1 MSASSSQTTIAR
13 HWELLKLLPSHGPGL
28 ESKVLTQQLA
38 DAGFQISKRTV
49 ERDLQEL
56 SAIFPIQCN
65 DKSIP
70 YGWHWLAGA
79 GLHFSALTVTEALSL
94 ALVESQVCQLLP
106 SPLLSSMAPLFAQAN
121 QKLNALKQSVA
132 STKIPDKFVSVTPS
146 MPLQPPALDE
156 QILRQLQQALLDGK
170 QVDVRYRSLHK
181 NSIKCYRLNPLA
193 MVQRGPVC
201 YLIATAEGYN
211 EPRRFAVHRFL
222 QVVQTDAPSQGPENF
237 NLQQYLADGAMAFS
251 NGQTLYLELE
261 VEQLLANLLT
271 ETPLSPDMK
280 LEPQQNGKTYIAAT
294 VHKGWQLNQWL
305 LAHANDLTVLAPMEL
320 RDMIKQKLTA
330 ALSRYGSIT

>member
-38 DAGFQISKRTV
+38 DSGFQISKRTV

-79 GLHFSALTVTEALSL
+79 GLHFSALTVTEALSM
-94 ALVESQVCQLLP
+94 ALVESQVRQLLP
-106 SPLLSSMAPLFAQAN
+106 APLLSSMAPLFAQAN

-132 STKIPDKFVSVTPS
+132 STKIPDKFVSVTPT

-156 QILRQLQQALLDGK
+156 QILRQLQQALLDEK
-170 QVDVRYRSLHK
+170 QLDVRYHALHK

-201 YLIATAEGYN
+201 YLIATAEGHN

-222 QVVQTDAPSQGPENF
+222 QVVQTDVPSQGQENF

-251 NGQTLYLELE
+251 DGQTLYLELE
-261 VEQLLANLLT
+261 VEPLLANLLT

-294 VHKGWQLNQWL
+294 VHKGWQLNHWL
-305 LAHANDLTVLAPMEL
+305 LAHANDLTVLAPIEL
-320 RDMIKQKLTA
+320 RDMIKQNLTA
-330 ALSRYGSIT
+330 ALSRY

>member
-28 ESKVLTQQLA
+28 ESKVFTQKLA
-38 DAGFQISKRTV
+38 DSGFQISKRTV

-94 ALVESQVCQLLP
+94 ALVESQVRQLLP
-106 SPLLSSMAPLFAQAN
+106 APLLSSIAPLFAQAN

-132 STKIPDKFVSVTPS
+132 NTKSPDKFVSVTPT

-156 QILRQLQQALLDGK
+156 QILRQLQQALLDEK
-170 QVDVRYRSLHK
+170 QLDVRYHSLHK
-181 NSIKCYRLNPLA
+181 NSIKCYRLNPA
-193 MVQRGPVC
+193 CFG
-201 YLIATAEGYN
+201 
-211 EPRRFAVHRFL
+211 
-222 QVVQTDAPSQGPENF
+222 
-237 NLQQYLADGAMAFS
+237 
-251 NGQTLYLELE
+251 
-261 VEQLLANLLT
+261 
-271 ETPLSPDMK
+271 
-280 LEPQQNGKTYIAAT
+280 
-294 VHKGWQLNQWL
+294 
-305 LAHANDLTVLAPMEL
+305 
-320 RDMIKQKLTA
+320 
-330 ALSRYGSIT
+330 

>member
-13 HWELLKLLPSHGPGL
+13 HWELLKLLPSHGPGV

-38 DAGFQISKRTV
+38 DAGFQVSKRTV

-79 GLHFSALTVTEALSL
+79 GLHFSALSVTEALSL
-94 ALVESQVCQLLP
+94 ALVESQVRQLLP
-106 SPLLSSMAPLFAQAN
+106 APLLSSLNPLFAQAN

-132 STKIPDKFVSVTPS
+132 STGFPDKFVSVTPA
-146 MPLQPPALDE
+146 MPLLPPAVDE
-156 QILRQLQQALLDGK
+156 QVLRQLQQALLDEK
-170 QVDVRYRSLHK
+170 QLDVRYHSLHN
-181 NSIKCYRLNPLA
+181 NSTKCYRLNPLA

-201 YLIATAEGYN
+201 YLIATAAGHK

-222 QVVQTDAPSQGPENF
+222 QVVQTDDPIQKPETF
-237 NLQQYLADGAMAFS
+237 ILQQYLADGAMAFS
-251 NGQTLYLELE
+251 DGQTVYLELE
-261 VEQLLANLLT
+261 VEPLLANLLA
-271 ETPLSPDMK
+271 ETPLSHDMR
-280 LEPQQNGKTYIAAT
+280 LELQHNGNTYIAAT
-294 VHKGWQLNQWL
+294 VHKGWQLNHWL
-305 LAHANDLTVLAPMEL
+305 LAHANALTVIAPIEL
-320 RDMIKQKLTA
+320 RDMVKQKLTA
-330 ALSRYGSIT
+330 ALSRY

>member
-13 HWELLKLLPSHGPGL
+13 QWELLKLLPSHGPGL

-94 ALVESQVCQLLP
+94 ALVESQVRQLLP
-106 SPLLSSMAPLFAQAN
+106 AQLLSSMAPLFAQAN

-201 YLIATAEGYN
+201 YLIATAEVYN

-222 QVVQTDAPSQGPENF
+222 QVVQTDVPLQGPENF

-261 VEQLLANLLT
+261 VEPLLANLLT

-330 ALSRYGSIT
+330 ALSRYGSNT